1 MSQIFEL
8 LATLEAQKDT
18 VISYA
23 KFIGVMAFGLLLL
36 SSLFRFIF
44 GKKAQLNHAV
54 SSAVEIL
61 CLYII
66 NILLYS
72 FGLHWEL
79 FLSPLPFISIDGDYL
94 YIMNV
99 ASTDFHLVCEQ
110 VLKIVIISFAV
121 NILDGIMPK
130 GKKLFT
136 WFFFRL
142 VTVVLA
148 VGANYL
154 VDILITAFVPAA
166 VFAMA
171 ETVLLCLL
179 VALIL
184 LGSLKF
190 LTGIALAFLDPIIG
204 ALYTFFFSNLIG
216 RQLAK
221 ALVST
226 AIITALVVLL
236 GQLGLTTVFIAA
248 SALTAYIPLLVILLA
263 LWYVIGHIL

>member
-1 MSQIFEL
+1 MDQIMDFI
-8 LATLEAQKDT
+8 AGLEAQKQT
-18 VISYA
+18 IISYA
-23 KFIGVMAFGLLLL
+23 KFVGILVFGFLLI

-61 CLYII
+61 CLYVI
-66 NILLYS
+66 NIVIYS

-79 FLSPLPFISIDGDYL
+79 FLSPLPFVNIDGDFL
-94 YIMNV
+94 HVMNILT
-99 ASTDFHLVCEQ
+99 ADFHIICEQ
-110 VLKIVIISFAV
+110 VLKVVIIAFLV
-121 NILDGIMPK
+121 NILHDIMPK
-130 GKKLFT
+130 GKKLLS
-136 WFFFRL
+136 WYFFRL

-148 VGANYL
+148 VGVNYVADL
-154 VDILITAFVPAA
+154 LIGAFMPEA

-184 LGSLKF
+184 LGSLK
-190 LTGIALAFLDPIIG
+190 LITGIALAFLDPIIG
-204 ALYTFFFSNLIG
+204 ALYTFFFSNFVG

-226 AIITALVVLL
+226 TLITALVALL
-236 GQLGLTTVFIAA
+236 GYLELTTIFIAA
-248 SALTAYIPLLVILLA
+248 TALTAYIPLLVVMLV
-263 LWYVIGHIL
+263 LWYVIGHVL

>member
-1 MSQIFEL
+1 MNLISDFIT
-8 LATLEAQKDT
+8 TLQTQKDT
-18 VISYA
+18 VVAYA
-23 KFIGVMAFGLLLL
+23 RFFGILVFGLLLI

-61 CLYII
+61 CLYLI
-66 NILLYS
+66 NIIVYS
-72 FGLHWEL
+72 LGLHWEL
-79 FLSPLPFISIDGDYL
+79 FLSPLPFISIEGDYL
-94 YIMNV
+94 HVMPIL
-99 ASTDFHLVCEQ
+99 STDFHLVCQ
-110 VLKIVIISFAV
+110 QILKVVIIAFLV
-121 NILDGIMPK
+121 NVLDDIMPK
-130 GKKLFT
+130 GKHLLS
-136 WFFFRL
+136 WYFFRI

-148 VGANYL
+148 VAANYL
-154 VDILITAFVPAA
+154 ADLLIAAFLPEA

-184 LGSLKF
+184 LGSLKL
-190 LTGIALAFLDPIIG
+190 LTGLVLAFLDPLVG
-204 ALYTFFFSNLIG
+204 ALYTFFFSNFIG

-226 AIITALVVLL
+226 ALITALVVLL
-236 GQLGLTTVFIAA
+236 EKLGLCTVFIAA
-248 SALTAYIPLLVILLA
+248 TGLAAYIPLLAVMLI

>member
-1 MSQIFEL
+1 MSQIFDL
-8 LATLEAQKDT
+8 LTSLEAHKDT
-18 VISYA
+18 IISYA
-23 KFIGVMAFGLLLL
+23 KFIGVLVFGLLLL

-54 SSAVEIL
+54 SSSVEIL

-66 NILLYS
+66 NIVLYS

-79 FLSPLPFISIDGDYL
+79 FLSPLPFISIQGDYMH
-94 YIMNV
+94 IMDIAN
-99 ASTDFHLVCEQ
+99 TDFQLVCEQ
-110 VLKIVIISFAV
+110 ILKVVIIAFAV
-121 NILDGIMPK
+121 NILDDVMPK
-130 GKKLFT
+130 GKNLFT
-136 WFFFRL
+136 WYFFRL
-142 VTVVLA
+142 LTVVLA

-154 VDILITAFVPAA
+154 VDMLITAFVPAS

-184 LGSLKF
+184 LGSLK
-190 LTGIALAFLDPIIG
+190 LITGIALAIFDPIIG
-204 ALYTFFFSNLIG
+204 ALYTFFFSNLVG

-226 AIITALVVLL
+226 AIITALVALL
-236 GQLGLTTVFIAA
+236 GHFGFTSVFIAA
-248 SALTAYIPLLVILLA
+248 SGLTAYIPLLAIVLV